1 MDILKIS
8 IIIPAYNSEK
18 FIEKC
23 LYSCLNQDISH
34 DDYEIIVVDDGSTD
48 NTKNIVLSIQKKYNN
63 IVYIYQENAAQGAAR
78 NNGLSKAKGKY
89 IWFVDSDDWIAENC
103 LGNII
108 TQLENKRLTAILVGH
123 ASIYKDKFVYWE
135 KLDSNKIC
143 SGKEI
148 LSQGKFYISP
158 TYGIWNKSYLV
169 NNNIKFIEKIF
180 HEDSEI
186 CPRMYYNANKIGF
199 INNTYY
205 FVYTNLSS
213 TTRSINPKRAF
224 DLIKAV
230 ETISSFI
237 KTIKEKEIK
246 QSLHNYASILI
257 NSSLYSCYS
266 FDKDNI
272 SKLEQAWFTNKHLL
286 INLRR
291 SNITKYNLEYWS
303 FKLFPN
309 KIFSVYKFIQLFNKN
324 PGGMNNQKKW
334 INNYK

>member
-34 DDYEIIVVDDGSTD
+34 DDYEIIVVDDGSID

-224 DLIKAV
+224 DLVYVIEEINKFSQEIN
-230 ETISSFI
+230 ETQ
-237 KTIKEKEIK
+237 IK
-246 QSLHNYASILI
+246 QALYNYISKLI
-257 NSSLYSCYS
+257 NSSLFNCY
-266 FDKDNI
+266 FLDNENI
-272 SKLEQAWFTNKHLL
+272 IKLNNVWSKKKAL
-286 INLRR
+286 IHCLKQ
-291 SNITKYNLEYWS
+291 SNIRKYNIEYLL
-303 FKLFPN
+303 FKLFPQRIIIIYRLLQLLN
-309 KIFSVYKFIQLFNKN
+309 KD
-324 PGGMNNQKKW
+324 PGNMNNQKKW
-334 INNYK
+334 IKNIS

>member
-34 DDYEIIVVDDGSTD
+34 DDYEIIVVDDGSID

-78 NNGLSKAKGKY
+78 NNGLSKAQGKY

-158 TYGIWNKSYLV
+158 TYGIWSKSYLID
-169 NNNIKFIEKIF
+169 NNIKFIEKVF

-199 INNTYY
+199 IDKIYY

-224 DLIKAV
+224 DLIQVIEEINKFNQNINDIQLKQALYNY
-230 ETISSFI
+230 IS
-237 KTIKEKEIK
+237 K
-246 QSLHNYASILI
+246 LI
-257 NSSLYSCYS
+257 NSSLYICY
-266 FDKDNI
+266 FLDKNNI
-272 SKLEQAWFTNKHLL
+272 SQLNKLWNMKKFLML
-286 INLRR
+286 NLKK
-291 SNITKYNLEYWS
+291 SNIRKYNIEYLL
-303 FKLFPN
+303 FTLFPS
-309 KIFSVYKFIQLFNKN
+309 KIINVYKFIQLLNRN

-334 INNYK
+334 IKNME